1 MINTSVRAEP
11 PEDWLAT
18 ILYQGGIKMSEELF
32 SQLEEWGYDGRVVAI
47 QHLGDLQEEIEGRY
61 RQGLFDEEF
70 YQEWLTGFA
79 FGPPDSLPEARS
91 MIIVAVPQP
100 QTRVTFTWACPER
113 SRRDREPVRLIIPP
127 TYFEQKT
134 QKRVREFLARVL
146 EPAGYRVAEAALP
159 KKLLA
164 VRSGLAAYGKNNIS
178 YVPGMGSFFGLV
190 AVYSDLPAQE
200 DNWREPQV
208 MESCQ
213 SCSACLRHCPVG
225 AIPSAPLRA
234 GTSERFLL
242 HAERC
247 ITFHNEKPGDV
258 PFPAWIDPA
267 WHNCLI
273 GCMHCQRVCPENR
286 EFLHWVEERVE
297 FSQEET
303 ALLLQGVALD
313 QLPPATAK
321 KLEQSDTVDLLD
333 VLPRNLGVFL
343 NGNGGQGGCQGGQS
357 SA

>member
-1 MINTSVRAEP
+1 M
-11 PEDWLAT
+11 
-18 ILYQGGIKMSEELF
+18 EELF
-32 SQLEEWGYDGRVVAI
+32 SQLTQQGYQGRIISI

-70 YQEWLTGFA
+70 YREWLTQFA
-79 FGPPDSLPEARS
+79 FSAPDSLPEARS
-91 MIIVAVPQP
+91 VIVVAVPQP
-100 QTRVTFTWACPER
+100 QTGVTFTWACPEQSR
-113 SRRDREPVRLIIPP
+113 RGSRRDREAVRFIIPP
-127 TYFEQKT
+127 TYFEQGT
-134 QKRVREFLARVL
+134 ENGVRELLARVL
-146 EPAGYRVAEAALP
+146 EPVGYRVAEAVLP

-178 YVPGMGSFFGLV
+178 YVPGMGSFHGLV

-200 DNWREPQV
+200 DHWREPQM
-208 MESCQ
+208 MENCRN
-213 SCSACLRHCPVG
+213 CSACLRHCPVG
-225 AIPSAPLRA
+225 AI
-234 GTSERFLL
+234 TSERFLL
-242 HAERC
+242 RAERC

-273 GCMHCQRVCPENR
+273 GCLHCQRVCPQNR

-313 QLPPATAK
+313 QLPPVTAK
-321 KLEQSDTVDLLD
+321 KLEQSDVIELLD
-333 VLPRNLGVFL
+333 VLPRNLGVL
-343 NGNGGQGGCQGGQS
+343 LK
-357 SA
+357 

>member
-1 MINTSVRAEP
+1 M
-11 PEDWLAT
+11 L
-18 ILYQGGIKMSEELF
+18 EELF
-32 SQLEEWGYDGRVVAI
+32 SQWEEWGYDGRVVAI

-70 YQEWLTGFA
+70 YQEWLTRFA
-79 FGPPDSLPEARS
+79 FSPPDSLPEARS
-91 MIIVAVPQP
+91 MIVVAVPQP
-100 QTRVTFTWACPER
+100 QTQVTFTWACPEPR
-113 SRRDREPVRLIIPP
+113 PEHSRRGSRRDGEPVQFIIPP

-134 QKRVREFLARVL
+134 ENRVREVLVRVL
-146 EPAGYRVAEAALP
+146 EPAGYRMAEAVLP

-164 VRSGLAAYGKNNIS
+164 VRSGLAAYGRNNIS
-178 YVPGMGSFFGLV
+178 YVPGMGSFYGLV

-200 DNWREPQV
+200 DNWREPQM

-213 SCSACLRHCPVG
+213 SCSACLRHCPAG
-225 AIPSAPLRA
+225 AIPSASPLDPSTGLRTSSARDELRA

-247 ITFHNEKPGDV
+247 ITFHNEKPGNV
-258 PFPAWIDPA
+258 PFPAWMDPA

-303 ALLLQGVALD
+303 ALLLQGVTLD

-333 VLPRNLGVFL
+333 VFPRNLGVFL
-343 NGNGGQGGCQGGQS
+343 SGSGE
-357 SA
+357 

>member
-1 MINTSVRAEP
+1 M
-11 PEDWLAT
+11 
-18 ILYQGGIKMSEELF
+18 EELF
-32 SQLEEWGYDGRVVAI
+32 SQLKERGYKGRIVSI

-79 FGPPDSLPEARS
+79 FSPPDSLPEARS
-91 MIIVAVPQP
+91 MIVVAVPQP
-100 QTRVTFTWACPER
+100 QTRVTFTW
-113 SRRDREPVRLIIPP
+113 DGEPVRFIIPP
-127 TYFEQKT
+127 TYFEQRT
-134 QKRVREFLARVL
+134 ENRVRELLARVL
-146 EPAGYRVAEAALP
+146 EPAGYRVAEAVLP

-178 YVPGMGSFFGLV
+178 YVPGMGSFHGLV
-190 AVYSDLPAQE
+190 AVYSDLSAQE
-200 DNWREPQV
+200 DNWREPQM

-213 SCSACLRHCPVG
+213 NCSACLRHCPVG
-225 AIPSAPLRA
+225 AI
-234 GTSERFLL
+234 TSERFLL
-242 HAERC
+242 RAERC

-258 PFPAWIDPA
+258 PFPAWIDPS
-267 WHNCLI
+267 WHNCLV
-273 GCMHCQRVCPENR
+273 GCLHCQRVCPQNR

-321 KLEQSDTVDLLD
+321 KLEQSDAVELLD
-333 VLPRNLGVFL
+333 VLPRNLGVL
-343 NGNGGQGGCQGGQS
+343 LK
-357 SA
+357 

>member
-1 MINTSVRAEP
+1 M
-11 PEDWLAT
+11 
-18 ILYQGGIKMSEELF
+18 EELF
-32 SQLEEWGYDGRVVAI
+32 SQLTQRGYKGRVVAI

-61 RQGLFDEEF
+61 GEGLFDQEL
-70 YQEWLTGFA
+70 YQTYLAAFA
-79 FGPPDSLPEARS
+79 FRLPDSLPEARS
-91 MIIVAVPQP
+91 IIVVAVPQP
-100 QTRVTFTWACPER
+100 QTRVTFTWNGER
-113 SRRDREPVRLIIPP
+113 VRFIIPP
-127 TYFEQKT
+127 TYFEQGT
-134 QKRVREFLARVL
+134 ENHVRELLARVL
-146 EPAGYRVAEAALP
+146 EPAGYRVAEAVLP

-178 YVPGMGSFFGLV
+178 YIPGMGSFYGLV
-190 AVYSDLPAQE
+190 VVYSDLPAQE
-200 DNWREPQV
+200 DHWREPQM
-208 MESCQ
+208 MESCRN
-213 SCSACLRHCPVG
+213 CSACLRHCPVG
-225 AIPSAPLRA
+225 AIPSAPLRT

-258 PFPAWIDPA
+258 PFPAWIDPS

-273 GCMHCQRVCPENR
+273 GCLHCQRVCPENR

-321 KLEQSDTVDLLD
+321 KLEQSDVIELLD
-333 VLPRNLGVFL
+333 VLPRNLGVL
-343 NGNGGQGGCQGGQS
+343 LK
-357 SA
+357 

>member
-1 MINTSVRAEP
+1 
-11 PEDWLAT
+11 
-18 ILYQGGIKMSEELF
+18 MSEELF

-61 RQGLFDEEF
+61 RQGFFDEEF

-79 FGPPDSLPEARS
+79 FNPPDSLPEARS
-91 MIIVAVPQP
+91 MIVVAVPQP

-113 SRRDREPVRLIIPP
+113 GRSDGEPVRLIIPP

-134 QKRVREFLARVL
+134 ENRVREFLVRVL
-146 EPAGYRVAEAALP
+146 EPAGYRVAEAVLP

-164 VRSGLAAYGKNNIS
+164 VRSGLAAYGRNNIS
-178 YVPGMGSFFGLV
+178 YVPGMGSFYGLV

-200 DNWREPQV
+200 DNWREPQ
-208 MESCQ
+208 MM
-213 SCSACLRHCPVG
+213 
-225 AIPSAPLRA
+225 
-234 GTSERFLL
+234 
-242 HAERC
+242 
-247 ITFHNEKPGDV
+247 EKPGDV

-267 WHNCLI
+267 WHNCLM

-286 EFLHWVEERVE
+286 EFLHWVEERAE

-313 QLPPATAK
+313 QFPPATAK

-333 VLPRNLGVFL
+333 VFPRNLGVL
-343 NGNGGQGGCQGGQS
+343 LKYVG
-357 SA
+357 

>member
-1 MINTSVRAEP
+1 M
-11 PEDWLAT
+11 
-18 ILYQGGIKMSEELF
+18 KELF
-32 SQLEEWGYDGRVVAI
+32 SQLKEWGYQGRIVSI
-47 QHLGDLQEEIEGRY
+47 QHLRDLQEEIEGRY

-70 YQEWLTGFA
+70 YQEWLTQFA
-79 FGPPDSLPEARS
+79 FSPPDSLPEARS
-91 MIIVAVPQP
+91 VIIVAVPQP
-100 QTRVTFTWACPER
+100 QTRVTFTW
-113 SRRDREPVRLIIPP
+113 DGEPVRFIIPP

-134 QKRVREFLARVL
+134 ENRVRELLARVL
-146 EPAGYRVAEAALP
+146 EPAGYRVAEAVLP

-200 DNWREPQV
+200 DNWREPQM
-208 MESCQ
+208 MESCRN
-213 SCSACLRHCPVG
+213 CSACLRHCPVG
-225 AIPSAPLRA
+225 AIPSAASFDSAQGKLRT

-258 PFPAWIDPA
+258 PFPAWIDPS
-267 WHNCLI
+267 WHNCLM
-273 GCMHCQRVCPENR
+273 GCLHCQRVCPQNK
-286 EFLHWVEERVE
+286 EFLHWVEERAE

-321 KLEQSDTVDLLD
+321 KLEQSDTVELLD
-333 VLPRNLGVFL
+333 VLPRNLGVL
-343 NGNGGQGGCQGGQS
+343 LKYVR
-357 SA
+357 

>member
-1 MINTSVRAEP
+1 M
-11 PEDWLAT
+11 
-18 ILYQGGIKMSEELF
+18 EELF
-32 SQLEEWGYDGRVVAI
+32 SQWEEWGYQGRIVSI
-47 QHLGDLQEEIEGRY
+47 QHLGDLQEEIEERY

-79 FGPPDSLPEARS
+79 FGPPDNLPEAWS
-91 MIIVAVPQP
+91 IIVVAVPQP
-100 QTRVTFTWACPER
+100 QTRVTFTW
-113 SRRDREPVRLIIPP
+113 DGEPVRFIIPP

-134 QKRVREFLARVL
+134 ENRVRELLARVL
-146 EPAGYRVAEAALP
+146 KPAGYRVAEAVLP

-178 YVPGMGSFFGLV
+178 YVPRMGSFHGLV

-200 DNWREPQV
+200 DNWREPQM
-208 MESCQ
+208 MEICRN
-213 SCSACLRHCPVG
+213 CSACLRHCPVG
-225 AIPSAPLRA
+225 AIPSAAPSLRSGLRLRV

-247 ITFHNEKPGDV
+247 ITFHNEKPGNV
-258 PFPAWIDPA
+258 PFPAWMDPS

-273 GCMHCQRVCPENR
+273 GCLHCQRVCPQNR

-321 KLEQSDTVDLLD
+321 KLEQSDMVELLD
-333 VLPRNLGVFL
+333 VLPRNLGVL
-343 NGNGGQGGCQGGQS
+343 LK
-357 SA
+357 

>member
-1 MINTSVRAEP
+1 M
-11 PEDWLAT
+11 
-18 ILYQGGIKMSEELF
+18 EELF
-32 SQLEEWGYDGRVVAI
+32 SQLKEHGYQGRIVSI

-79 FGPPDSLPEARS
+79 FSPPDSLPEARS
-91 MIIVAVPQP
+91 MIVVAVPQP
-100 QTRVTFTWACPER
+100 QTRVTFTW
-113 SRRDREPVRLIIPP
+113 DGEPVRFIIPP

-134 QKRVREFLARVL
+134 ENRVRELLARVL
-146 EPAGYRVAEAALP
+146 EPAGYRVAEAVLP

-164 VRSGLAAYGKNNIS
+164 VRSGLATYGKNNIS

-200 DNWREPQV
+200 DNWREPQM
-208 MESCQ
+208 METCQ
-213 SCSACLRHCPVG
+213 NCSACLRHCPVG
-225 AIPSAPLRA
+225 AIPS
-234 GTSERFLL
+234 ERFLL
-242 HAERC
+242 RAERC

-267 WHNCLI
+267 WHNCLV
-273 GCMHCQRVCPENR
+273 GCLHCQRVCPQNK

-321 KLEQSDTVDLLD
+321 KLEQSDVVELLD
-333 VLPRNLGVFL
+333 VLPRNLGVL
-343 NGNGGQGGCQGGQS
+343 LKYVR
-357 SA
+357 